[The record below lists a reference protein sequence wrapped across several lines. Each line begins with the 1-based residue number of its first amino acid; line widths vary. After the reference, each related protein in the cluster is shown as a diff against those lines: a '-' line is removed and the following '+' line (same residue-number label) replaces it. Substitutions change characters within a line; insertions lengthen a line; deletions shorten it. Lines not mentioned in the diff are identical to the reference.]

1 MKKNILL
8 HKSDEIINREHVVIV
23 KKTLKNYILN

>member
-8 HKSDEIINREHVVIV
+8 HKSDEIINRERVVIV
-23 KKTLKNYILN
+23 KKILKNYISD